1 MSGLGRRRGVLSPLY
16 RLARGL
22 PAVPGG
28 MAPCV
33 GGERPGAVGAS
44 PVGLGTGSAEAGRLE
59 PSGPLGRPVVTG
71 AGTEPWAVG
80 VPGFPAMCGAK
91 IT

>member
-28 MAPCV
+28 WLPAFA
-33 GGERPGAVGAS
+33 GR
-44 PVGLGTGSAEAGRLE
+44 GLGLSGPPRWVWGTGSAEAGRLE
-59 PSGPLGRPVVTG
+59 PSGPLGHPVITG